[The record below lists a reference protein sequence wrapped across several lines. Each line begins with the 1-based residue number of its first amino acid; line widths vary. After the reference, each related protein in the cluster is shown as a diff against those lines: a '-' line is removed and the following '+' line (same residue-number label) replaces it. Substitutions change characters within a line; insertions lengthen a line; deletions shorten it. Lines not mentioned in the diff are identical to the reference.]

1 VYVTDATRRATDA
14 SIVYEEV
21 GSHEVKGKA
30 EPVRLWRAIRVV
42 AGLGGALRSHGL
54 EAPFVGRNR
63 ELRLI
68 KQLFHASADTS
79 G

>member
-42 AGLGGALRSHGL
+42 AGLGAPSDRTGWRRRSWAEIESCG
-54 EAPFVGRNR
+54 
-63 ELRLI
+63 
-68 KQLFHASADTS
+68 
-79 G
+79 